1 MPVLMT
7 RLTSAPSAL
16 VQSIGAVSA
25 MKDEIG
31 CASLS
36 CSLCILQ
43 LSSIHDSVSSKIRPR
58 RRIRFLASP
67 CPERDASQC
76 ISFLDRCIPLYSPSN
91 CADRKLRLH
100 PYLVLREHNG
110 RLTSRPSRLSRS
122 VVVSYSPRH
131 LRSSPSVISN
141 FEVDGHH
148 HYPQVFPCQRGFFSL
163 YDYKFNHQC
172 GTWTFY
178 YLDSI
183 RR

>member
-1 MPVLMT
+1 MP
-7 RLTSAPSAL
+7 
-16 VQSIGAVSA
+16 VQSISAVFA

-36 CSLCILQ
+36 CSLCILR
-43 LSSIHDSVSSKIRPR
+43 LSSIHDSVFRRCRRPR

-76 ISFLDRCIPLYSPSN
+76 ISFLENSQSPFLMLRTFPNNTTTENSAHSTWGVDTDAFRGDRCIPLYSPSN
-91 CADRKLRLH
+91 CADRKLRPH
-100 PYLVLREHNG
+100 PYLVLHEHNG

-148 HYPQVFPCQRGFFSL
+148 YYPHRCAP
-163 YDYKFNHQC
+163 KFH
-172 GTWTFY
+172 
-178 YLDSI
+178 
-183 RR
+183 